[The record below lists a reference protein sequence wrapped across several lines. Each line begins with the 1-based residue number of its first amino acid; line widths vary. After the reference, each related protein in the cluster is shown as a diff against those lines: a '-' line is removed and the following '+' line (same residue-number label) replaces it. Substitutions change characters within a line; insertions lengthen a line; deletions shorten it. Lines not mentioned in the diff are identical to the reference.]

1 MRGDPMRALALI
13 VVAGAALPACG
24 DAADRGSGWHDVPAG
39 GGARGAGYCRR
50 SGTYTVTAPGG
61 RAAIDDGAPAAASLL
76 RPVHTYS
83 IVARD
88 PATGELGVA
97 VQSHWFSVGSLVT
110 WAEPGVGAVATQSFV
125 EPAYGPRA
133 LALLATGVEPAVA
146 LAQLVAADAQAAVRQ
161 VAVVDAQGR
170 AAAHTGDRCI
180 QFAGHHVGA
189 GYSVQANLMGND
201 KVVPA
206 MARAF
211 ETTGG
216 DLAGRLMAALDAA
229 QGVGGDIRGC
239 QSAALLVVSGTRSQT
254 PWTEKRFDL
263 RVEDSPAPLDELRR
277 LLVLARAYE
286 HMNKGDLAVERKD
299 MAAALDHYGRAAGMV
314 PDSAEM
320 VFWTAITLAT
330 HGEVDRALPMLK
342 KAFAADPAWRELVT
356 RLPKAGLIPETPE
369 GTALVERILRET
381 R

>member
-1 MRGDPMRALALI
+1 MRGAAL
-13 VVAGAALPACG
+13 VAIAVAAAALPACES
-24 DAADRGSGWHDVPAG
+24 ADHGTGWHAPPAAAAR
-39 GGARGAGYCRR
+39 GGAGGYCRR
-50 SGTYTVTAPGG
+50 TGTYTVTGAAPH
-61 RAAIDDGAPAAASLL
+61 AQLDGAGAPVTASLL

-125 EPAYGPRA
+125 EPAYGPNA
-133 LALLATGVEPAVA
+133 LALLRTGVEPGAA
-146 LAQLVAADAQAAVRQ
+146 LAQLVAADPQAAVRQ
-161 VAVVDAQGR
+161 VGVVDAQGR

-189 GYSVQANLMGND
+189 GYTVQANLMGND

-216 DLAGRLMAALDAA
+216 DLAARLFAALEAA
-229 QGVGGDIRGC
+229 QAVGGDIRGC
-239 QSAALLVVSGTRSQT
+239 QSAALLVVSGTRSET
-254 PWTEKRFDL
+254 PWKEKRFDL

-277 LLVLARAYE
+277 LLHLSRAYE
-286 HMNKGDLAVERKD
+286 HMNKGDLAVERND

-320 VFWTAITLAT
+320 VFWTGITLAT
-330 HGEVDRALPMLK
+330 HGEVERALPMLN
-342 KAFAADPAWRELVT
+342 KAFADDPGWAELVT
-356 RLPKAGLIPETPE
+356 RLPKAGLIPDTPE
-369 GTALVERILRET
+369 GTALVERILREAK
-381 R
+381 